1 MMIERAPEYW
11 IDLIMLN
18 PMVVPLTYAR
28 HGLDGSPLVF
38 ESSHLLYSI
47 GFAIGVVLL
56 GMAVFKRWEARV
68 VKYL

>member
-1 MMIERAPEYW
+1 MMLQRAPANW
-11 IDLIMLN
+11 VDVVMLN

-28 HGLDGSPLVF
+28 HGLDGTPLVM
-38 ESSHLLYSI
+38 ESAHLLYSI
-47 GFAIGVVLL
+47 GFAIGTMIL